1 MIFWFLLVELW
12 YLALVTVQS
21 KESFSVFIKKTKRY
35 QRRGQKGLFWIFLDP
50 SSPRLASGSPGP
62 WNSFMPKQPARLG
75 ELIPSGLS
83 ISSPGRASPV
93 PKWLFHIN
101 SHAGGWGLRVQKLGK
116 EREREEEEEEGTKVK
131 SRHYRIATVIIPYI
145 VLLFCVP
152 RAIVD

>member
-1 MIFWFLLVELW
+1 
-12 YLALVTVQS
+12 
-21 KESFSVFIKKTKRY
+21 
-35 QRRGQKGLFWIFLDP
+35 
-50 SSPRLASGSPGP
+50 
-62 WNSFMPKQPARLG
+62 MPKQPARLG
-75 ELIPSGLS
+75 EIIPSGLS

-131 SRHYRIATVIIPYI
+131 SRHYRIATVIIPYT
-145 VLLFCVP
+145 VLLFGVL